1 MYDFV
6 TGFFY
11 LAIFLIFFLLV
22 SINTSFLFT
31 NEYYSIVH
39 IYHNSFPRLFI
50 HIAFFPPFAVVNTA
64 TENITAHVFWEGF
77 QVFGCFMYQLEE
89 ELLGHLVILCLT
101 FWGAA
106 KLFKL
111 FSMGPAWFHIPIS
124 TVDDSNFSMFLPTLI
139 ILHFLK
145 LSSCGDRCR
154 NISHCHFDLY
164 FPHD

>member
-50 HIAFFPPFAVVNTA
+50 HIAFFPPFGCCEYCYWEYYCTCFLGGISSFWLFYVSTRRGTA
-64 TENITAHVFWEGF
+64 GP
-77 QVFGCFMYQLEE
+77 FGNFIFN
-89 ELLGHLVILCLT
+89 LLGSCQVVQIVFH
-101 FWGAA
+101 GA
-106 KLFKL
+106 
-111 FSMGPAWFHIPIS
+111 AWFHIPIS

-145 LSSCGDRCR
+145 VSSCGDRCR